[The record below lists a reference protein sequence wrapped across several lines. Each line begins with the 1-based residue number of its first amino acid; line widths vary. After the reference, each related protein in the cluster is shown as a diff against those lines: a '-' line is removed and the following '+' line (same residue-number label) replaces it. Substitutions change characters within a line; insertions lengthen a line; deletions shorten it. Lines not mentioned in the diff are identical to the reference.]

1 MTGAGAASKISFVE
15 ENMKQLFA
23 DAESKMK
30 QAVEHFHAE
39 LKRIR
44 TGRASVQM
52 LDGVQVEYY
61 GQQVPLKSVATLT
74 VGDATMLVAQP
85 FDQSQI
91 SAIERAILK
100 SDLGLNP
107 SNDGKVVRI
116 PVPQPTEE
124 RRKELVRKAHEIAE
138 TARNGVRQ
146 ARREVNDRLKKMGK
160 DGELGADDEHRG
172 HEDAQKLHD
181 HYIDEVNK
189 ALEHKEKEI
198 LTV

>member
-1 MTGAGAASKISFVE
+1 VE

-23 DAESKMK
+23 EAESKMK
-30 QAVEHFHAE
+30 HAVEHFHAE

-61 GQQVPLKSVATLT
+61 GQMVPLKSVATLT
-74 VGDATMLVAQP
+74 VADATMIVAQP
-85 FDQSQI
+85 FDHSQF

-124 RRKELVRKAHEIAE
+124 RRKELVKKAHEIAE
-138 TARNGVRQ
+138 TAKNSVRQ
-146 ARREVNDRLKKMGK
+146 ARREVNDRLKKMAK
-160 DGELGADDEHRG
+160 DGGLGADDEHRG

-181 HYIDEVNK
+181 HYIDEVSK
-189 ALEHKEKEI
+189 SLEHKEKEI